1 MRLRVRSRVAL
12 PFVQVIVAAVLIT
25 SNLLRPDPFWSP
37 ALTKPD
43 RQICDALNAPA
54 TVAAKYPVD
63 IAYQWFSPHY
73 PLNLIVEL
81 IIYLSLV
88 WLVWYVV
95 RVEIG
100 GKGLSV
106 LTPKTGMRKV
116 SDVLAIMFGALLG
129 VAGLLVAS
137 QLPGGY
143 GRMISVPYLVWALAV
158 VSFYAH
164 DLWVCLRP
172 TQTAPAG
179 KEHRS

>member
-1 MRLRVRSRVAL
+1 MKIRVRSRVAL
-12 PFVQVIVAAVLIT
+12 PFVLVIVAAVLIT

-37 ALTKPD
+37 AFTKPD

-63 IAYQWFSPHY
+63 IAYRWLSPHY

-95 RVEIG
+95 SVEMG

-116 SDVLAIMFGALLG
+116 SDVLAIMFGAPLG
-129 VAGLLVAS
+129 AAGLAVAS
-137 QLPGGY
+137 QLPGWY
-143 GRMISVPYLVWALAV
+143 GRLVSTPYLFWALAV
-158 VSFYAH
+158 VAFYGH
-164 DLWVCLRP
+164 DLWACFRP
-172 TQTAPAG
+172 TRRELAG
-179 KEHRS
+179 KDHSS